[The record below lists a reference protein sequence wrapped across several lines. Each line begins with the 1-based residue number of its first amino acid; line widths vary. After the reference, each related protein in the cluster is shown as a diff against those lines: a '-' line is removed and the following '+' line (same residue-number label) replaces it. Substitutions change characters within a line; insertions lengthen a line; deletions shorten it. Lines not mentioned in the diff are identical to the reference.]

1 MKKLF
6 FSVATILILFISC
19 SYDKK
24 SSENDQKSSEIKK
37 NKEIAT
43 KYHDLNANDVDSILT
58 VNFIG
63 RNAKNLFTWT
73 RENHR
78 EYLSNGLYKK
88 DSIIQQVAEG
98 DLVATRFVRT
108 MDYTG
113 DTVKVEVMHFK
124 RFENGKIAEIWEY
137 TDYMQAKEI
146 MDKSETKK
154 KK

>member
-63 RNAKNLFTWT
+63 RNAKNLFTWN